1 VSGRDRL
8 SSPTDDVVA
17 TGRVH
22 VEPVMG
28 ITVTL
33 DVRDPDVS
41 QSRLESAFATAVAV
55 LHEADRVFSTYDPD
69 SSISR
74 LRRGT
79 AVLGECPP
87 DVADVLT
94 VCDVAYAQT
103 DGWFDAWAMPGGV
116 DPTGLVKGWA
126 AQRALRALTQH
137 GIRHAVVSA
146 AGDLAVTGN
155 ASGLDDGSGWRV
167 GVLDPADSARV
178 FDSLRVTGTGVAT
191 SASYE
196 RGPLAIDPDTRQPV
210 QRLASA
216 TVVSPDLA
224 LADAYATAAMAH
236 GPDALRWLERLTGA
250 RAIFVTLDGRVLRS
264 GASGIPD
271 PTATERVDW

>member
-1 VSGRDRL
+1 
-8 SSPTDDVVA
+8 
-17 TGRVH
+17 
-22 VEPVMG
+22 MG
-28 ITVTL
+28 TTVTL
-33 DVRDPDVS
+33 DVRDPEVS
-41 QSRLESAFATAVAV
+41 PPRLQSALATAIAV
-55 LHEADRVFSTYDPD
+55 LHEADRVFSTYDLD

-87 DVADVLT
+87 DVANVLA

-103 DGWFDAWAMPGGV
+103 EGWFDAWAMPGGV

-126 AQRALRALTQH
+126 AQRALRALTRH
-137 GIRHAVVSA
+137 GIRHAVVNA

-167 GVLDPADSARV
+167 GVLDPGDPGRVLDSV
-178 FDSLRVTGTGVAT
+178 RVTGTGVAT

-196 RGPLAIDPDTRQPV
+196 RGPLAIDPDTQQPV

-216 TVVSPDLA
+216 TVIGPDLA
-224 LADAYATAAMAH
+224 LADAYATAAVAH
-236 GPDALRWLERLTGA
+236 GPDALGWLEMLA
-250 RAIFVTLDGRVLRS
+250 EIRAILVTLDGKVLRS
-264 GASGIPD
+264 GRAARPPALRRGRAADEQRDDHVGSAEGGTGVTPASSG
-271 PTATERVDW
+271 